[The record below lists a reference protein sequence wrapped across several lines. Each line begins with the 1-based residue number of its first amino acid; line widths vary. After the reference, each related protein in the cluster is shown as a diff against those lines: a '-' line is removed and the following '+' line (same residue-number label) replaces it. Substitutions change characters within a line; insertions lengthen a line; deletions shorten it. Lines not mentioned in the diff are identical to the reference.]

1 LAAKGAKDATSKDQ
15 SQFHTT
21 RRDVIGDA
29 LADDSR
35 E

>member
-1 LAAKGAKDATSKDQ
+1 LAARGATDATSKADH

-21 RRDVIGDA
+21 RRNVIGDA
-29 LADDSR
+29 LA